1 METPLSASF
10 STCTIGNGVQTYI
23 GPNGAAESMGIRAAG
38 TADQRSSLGVHSKF
52 HTGKGKAQMR
62 KQKGFSLIELMI
74 VVAIILI
81 IAAIAIPNLLR
92 ARMAA
97 NDSSAAASE
106 RTIVTG
112 EVTFSTTYPGN
123 GYATLAALGGGASPC
138 ISAVANACVID
149 NNLAQNGTPPN
160 SGKSGYKFAVATT
173 PPVLGGVS
181 ATFYTTATPLS
192 NTTGAKAFCATNSDG
207 VLRSQPAGNI
217 ALVANYA
224 ACSALFPLAN

>member
-1 METPLSASF
+1 
-10 STCTIGNGVQTYI
+10 
-23 GPNGAAESMGIRAAG
+23 
-38 TADQRSSLGVHSKF
+38 
-52 HTGKGKAQMR
+52 MR

-106 RTIVTG
+106 RTIVNG

-123 GYATLAALGGGASPC
+123 GFATLAALGGAASPC
-138 ISAVANACVID
+138 ISGLANACVID
-149 NNLAQNGTPPN
+149 NNLASNGTPAG
-160 SGKSGYKFAVATT
+160 SGKSGYKFAVV
-173 PPVLGGVS
+173 PVAAVVGGAP
-181 ATFYTTATPLS
+181 ATFMTTAAPLS
-192 NTTGAKAFCATNSDG
+192 NTTGAKSFCANDDG

-217 ALVANYA
+217 AVVASYA
-224 ACSALFPLAN
+224 ACGALFPIAN

>member
-1 METPLSASF
+1 MALTVPQKACESAQPESPL
-10 STCTIGNGVQTYI
+10 N
-23 GPNGAAESMGIRAAG
+23 E
-38 TADQRSSLGVHSKF
+38 VHLKF
-52 HTGKGKAQMR
+52 HTGKGKAHMR

-123 GYATLAALGGGASPC
+123 GYATLAALGGAASPC
-138 ISAVANACVID
+138 VSGLANACVID
-149 NNLAQNGTPPN
+149 NSLAQNGTPAG
-160 SGKSGYKFAVATT
+160 SGKSGYKFAVTT
-173 PPVLGGVS
+173 TAPVPGGAS
-181 ATFYTTATPLS
+181 GTFYTTATPLS

-224 ACSALFPLAN
+224 ACSALLPLAN